1 MIATKGKCMPDACY
15 YSLIERAED
24 GLFLGW
30 VPDLPGA
37 TASGR
42 TEEEVLNQLS
52 RSTRQR
58 LHDLL
63 MCGEQ
68 PPPARPAEAL
78 PSSEGRREVR
88 RLLLIIG

>member
-1 MIATKGKCMPDACY
+1 MLDVCY
-15 YSLIERAED
+15 YSLIERADD
-24 GLFLGW
+24 GRFVGW

-42 TEEEVLNQLS
+42 TEDEVVHQLS
-52 RSTRQR
+52 ENTRQH

-63 MCGEQ
+63 MSGRP
-68 PPPARPAEAL
+68 PPPARPAEQL
-78 PSSEGRREVR
+78 PASDGRQEIR

>member
-1 MIATKGKCMPDACY
+1 MLDGCY

-24 GLFLGW
+24 GRFLGW
-30 VPDLPGA
+30 IPDLPGA

-42 TEEEVLNQLS
+42 TEDEVVQQLS
-52 RSTRQR
+52 QNARQQ
-58 LHDLL
+58 LHEFL
-63 MCGEQ
+63 MSGR
-68 PPPARPAEAL
+68 PAPAARPVDAL